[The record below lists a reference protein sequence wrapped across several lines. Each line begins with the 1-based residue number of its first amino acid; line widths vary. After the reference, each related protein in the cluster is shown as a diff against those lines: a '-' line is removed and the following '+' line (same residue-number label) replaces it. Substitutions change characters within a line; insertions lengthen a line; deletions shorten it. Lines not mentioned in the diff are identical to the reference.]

1 MTARRRVMGLV
12 DVTLFTVSAMLVVD
26 QLTASAS
33 IGTDTIGWWL
43 LAIVFFL
50 VPYGLITAELA
61 TTYPEQG
68 GIYVWAKRAFGRRW
82 AARTTYWYWVN
93 VGLWMPSVFLL
104 FAGLFCQLFI
114 HRWTDWPAGKWPQVA
129 IALALT
135 WAVVGVGIMRLEIG
149 KWVNN
154 IGAILKVAIIFALG
168 AGGIFFAIRH
178 GSANTIDG
186 GSFLPSL
193 DVTKS
198 YLPVIIYLLMGFE
211 LVSSMAGEV
220 KDPQKQLPRALLT
233 SGASIAF
240 LYVFATVGI
249 LLALP
254 LGKLELVQ
262 GLIETFREIFG
273 RTGLGE
279 VVVYIL
285 GIGALYTYFTNM
297 TTWTMGANR
306 AAAEAANDGELPKI
320 LAREHPV
327 HKTPVAAFLITG
339 LISTGVLI
347 GTALFISS
355 QDNLFFAI
363 FAASSVIF
371 LLPYLLMFPAV
382 AVLRRKDPDR
392 ERPFRIPGGD
402 RVVIALATLT
412 TLVIAAA
419 TVLFLWPEIPHAPA
433 EWSYTGPLLAIVVVA
448 LAVGEAI
455 IWRMAHP
462 GAPLTRRDR
471 GRRDQ
476 AEAQAATTPPAAGSA
491 GA

>member
-1 MTARRRVMGLV
+1 MKTRRRVMGLA
-12 DVTLFTVSAMLVVD
+12 DVTLFTVSAMLVID

-93 VGLWMPSVFLL
+93 VALWMPSVFLL
-104 FAGLFCQLFI
+104 FGGLFCQLFI
-114 HRWTDWPAGKWPQVA
+114 HNWADWPAGKWPQVA
-129 IALALT
+129 IAVALT
-135 WAVVGVGIMRLEIG
+135 WAVVGVGIVRLEIG

-154 IGAILKVAIIFALG
+154 IGAIIKAVIIFALG
-168 AGGIFFAIRH
+168 AGGIFFALRH
-178 GSANTIDG
+178 GSANTIHG
-186 GSFLPSL
+186 GSFLPSFG
-193 DVTKS
+193 VTKT

-220 KDPQKQLPRALLT
+220 KDPEKKIPHALFT

-262 GLIETFREIFG
+262 GLVETFREIFG
-273 RTGLGE
+273 RTGVGE
-279 VVVYIL
+279 VVVYAL

-306 AAAEAANDGELPKI
+306 AAAEAAGDGELPQI
-320 LAREHPV
+320 LGREHPV

-339 LISTGVLI
+339 TISTFVLV
-347 GTALFISS
+347 GTALFINS

-382 AVLRRKDPDR
+382 AVLRRKDPER

-402 RVVIALATLT
+402 RAVIALATLT

-419 TVLFLWPEIPHAPA
+419 TLLFIWPEVPHAPA
-433 EWSYTGPLLAIVVVA
+433 EWSYTGPLLAIVVSA

-462 GAPLTRRDR
+462 GRPLT
-471 GRRDQ
+471 RRDQ
-476 AEAQAATTPPAAGSA
+476 AEAQPGASTSAAGTP
-491 GA
+491 GT

>member
-1 MTARRRVMGLV
+1 MSSRRRVMGLV

-33 IGTDTIGWWL
+33 IGTDTIGWWI

-114 HRWTDWPAGKWPQVA
+114 HQWTDWPAGKWPQVA

-154 IGAILKVAIIFALG
+154 VGAIIKAVIIFALG

-186 GSFLPSL
+186 GSFIPSL

-220 KDPQKQLPRALLT
+220 KQPEKQIPRALFT

-262 GLIETFREIFG
+262 GLVETFREIFG
-273 RTGLGE
+273 RTGVGE
-279 VVVYIL
+279 VVVYAL

-306 AAAEAANDGELPKI
+306 AAAEAAADGELPKV

-339 LISTGVLI
+339 LISTGVLV
-347 GTALFISS
+347 GAALFISS

-392 ERPFRIPGGD
+392 ERPFRIPGGNG
-402 RVVIALATLT
+402 VVVALAALT

-419 TVLFLWPEIPHAPA
+419 TLLFVWPEVPHAPA
-433 EWSYTGPLLAIVVVA
+433 EWSYTGPLLAIVVGA
-448 LAVGEAI
+448 LVVGEAI

-462 GAPLTRRDR
+462 GAPRA
-471 GRRDQ
+471 RRDQ
-476 AEAQAATTPPAAGSA
+476 DEVQAEGSPSAAGGT

>member
-1 MTARRRVMGLV
+1 MSGRRRVMGLT
-12 DVTLFTVSAMLVVD
+12 DVTLFTVSAILVID

-33 IGTDTIGWWL
+33 IGTGTLGWWL
-43 LAIVFFL
+43 LAIIFFL

-61 TTYPEQG
+61 TAYPEQG

-93 VGLWMPSVFLL
+93 VALWMPSVFLL
-104 FAGLFCQLFI
+104 FAGLFCQLFVSQ
-114 HRWTDWPAGKWPQVA
+114 WTDWPDGKWPQIA

-135 WAVVGVGIMRLEIG
+135 WAVVGVGIMRLEVG

-154 IGAILKVAIIFALG
+154 VGAALKVLIIFTLG
-168 AGGIFFAIRH
+168 AGGIVFAIRH
-178 GSANTIDG
+178 GSANSIHAS
-186 GSFLPSL
+186 SFLPSF
-193 DVTKS
+193 DVTKT
-198 YLPVIIYLLMGFE
+198 YLPVIVYLLMGFE
-211 LVSSMAGEV
+211 LVSTMAGEV
-220 KDPQKQLPRALLT
+220 KDPEKRIPRALFT

-262 GLIETFREIFG
+262 GLVETLREIFG

-279 VVVYIL
+279 VVVYAL

-306 AAAEAANDGELPKI
+306 AAVEAAADGELPKI
-320 LAREHPV
+320 LGREHPV
-327 HKTPVAAFLITG
+327 HKTPLAALLITG
-339 LISTGVLI
+339 IVSTLVLV
-347 GTALFISS
+347 GSALFIDT

-382 AVLRRKDPDR
+382 VVLRRKDPER
-392 ERPFRIPGGD
+392 PRPFRMPGGEIGA
-402 RVVIALATLT
+402 IAYATIT
-412 TLVIAAA
+412 TLVIAVAA
-419 TVLFLWPEIPHAPA
+419 VLFVWPEIPNAPE
-433 EWSYTGPLLAIVVVA
+433 EWSYTGPLLGLVVAA

-462 GAPLTRRDR
+462 RAPL
-471 GRRDQ
+471 
-476 AEAQAATTPPAAGSA
+476 AQPGPEPHAGPPATGGQ